1 MGHIE
6 ENNKVTLK
14 TLEINRTPEIIKSVR
29 GRLTDVYKMCEE
41 YINKNMSVLD
51 LGTKDG
57 LFFDVLKDSGFDRRK
72 LIGVDCCNEVVDVCI
87 EKGYLTFQEDIQD
100 MNSIFKDDLFDFI
113 FIIHTLEHVPN
124 PDKVVSEC
132 IRLLKPNGF
141 VFVEVPIQ
149 TQIDNPE
156 LWGHYH
162 PFTTKQQV
170 KDLFINNFNV
180 LKEDQQK
187 TKSKSP
193 WYRVLFKLK
202 G

>member
-1 MGHIE
+1 MNYIE
-6 ENNKVTLK
+6 ANNKVTLK
-14 TLEINRTPEIIKSVR
+14 TLDINRTPDIIKSVK
-29 GRLTDVYKMCEE
+29 GRLTEVYNMCKEHM
-41 YINKNMSVLD
+41 NKDMSFLD

-57 LFFDVLKDSGFDRRK
+57 LFFDVLVDEGFDRRK
-72 LIGVDCCNEVVDVCI
+72 LIGIDCCNEVVDMCI

-100 MNSIFKDDLFDFI
+100 MSSVFKDGLFDFI

-124 PDKVVSEC
+124 PVKVVSEC
-132 IRLLKPNGF
+132 ERLLKPNGC

-149 TQIDNPE
+149 SQIDDPE
-156 LWGHYH
+156 LWGHFH

-170 KDLFINNFNV
+170 KDLFNNFDIMG
-180 LKEDQQK
+180 EDWQK